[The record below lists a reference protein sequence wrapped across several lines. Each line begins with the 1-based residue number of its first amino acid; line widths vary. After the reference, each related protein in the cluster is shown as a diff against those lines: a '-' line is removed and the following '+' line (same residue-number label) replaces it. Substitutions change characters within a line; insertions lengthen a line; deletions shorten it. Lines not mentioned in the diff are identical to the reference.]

1 MFYELALAILSS
13 LLEKTWIDFN
23 RNKTLT
29 YLQSVVSSAC
39 DELHLKVVD
48 VINNNY
54 EKMFY
59 LQFIEHAQNV
69 IIEIG
74 FDKQNQKPIIH
85 INIKEDKDENNSY

>member
-1 MFYELALAILSS
+1 
-13 LLEKTWIDFN
+13 
-23 RNKTLT
+23 
-29 YLQSVVSSAC
+29 
-39 DELHLKVVD
+39 
-48 VINNNY
+48 
-54 EKMFY
+54 MFY